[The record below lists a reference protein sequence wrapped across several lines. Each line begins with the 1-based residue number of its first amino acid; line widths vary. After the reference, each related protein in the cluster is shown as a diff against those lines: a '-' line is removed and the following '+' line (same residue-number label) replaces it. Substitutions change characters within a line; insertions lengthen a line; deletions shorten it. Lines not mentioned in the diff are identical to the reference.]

1 VGRLPK
7 QDLRSLLN
15 RFELCIFGKAGECCA
30 SERDIETFLAE
41 ERQREA
47 KQREFETRLMLCETR
62 RMESEARIK
71 LYEAQ
76 VLGSVVR
83 IKLAVVQRM
92 ETEARLEALHA
103 DIESRLETSRR
114 ELQANLAAEQAM
126 QGSAGH
132 RLGTWRQ
139 ERARLE
145 LKISNLGEILAIG
158 TPLYIPF

>member
-1 VGRLPK
+1 M
-7 QDLRSLLN
+7 
-15 RFELCIFGKAGECCA
+15 
-30 SERDIETFLAE
+30 AE

-47 KQREFETRLMLCETR
+47 KRREFETRHMLYETR

-76 VLGSVVR
+76 VLESMVR

-103 DIESRLETSRR
+103 DVENRLETSRR
-114 ELQANLAAEQAM
+114 ELQANLAAERTM
-126 QGSAGH
+126 QGSTED
-132 RLGTWRQ
+132 RLGIWRQ

-145 LKISNLGEILAIG
+145 LKISNLGEILTIG